1 MPQTISMVSGTPF
14 ACPNVLFPL
23 VFYWASTWFEE
34 PVGMVADWPRFACF
48 TYVALQMSI
57 NFIGLALDPARG
69 KITVADVLRVLKAR
83 WIQ

>member
-57 NFIGLALDPARG
+57 NFIGLL
-69 KITVADVLRVLKAR
+69 
-83 WIQ
+83 WIRHGGRSRSPTSSVC